1 MVDVDNI
8 GLSGGGQQSR
18 CDGVDDMAAQPH
30 HAPEHNLLEARV
42 IDRRSISR
50 AERDQT
56 AIHMPGQRGR
66 QLLRVAFATA
76 EQSVVSELGW
86 RYVGHSHAH
95 LSRHPW

>member
-1 MVDVDNI
+1 MNVNDV
-8 GLSGGGQQSR
+8 GLSGSGQQSR
-18 CDGVDDMAAQPH
+18 CDGVDDMATQPH

-50 AERDQT
+50 AERDQA
-56 AIHMPGQRGR
+56 AIHMPGQCRR

-76 EQSVVSELGW
+76 EQSVLSELRW
-86 RYVGHSHAH
+86 RYVGHFHAH